1 MPKLVLEADVR
12 TEYSQQGPR
21 EFSLTAHMKTVRGNL
36 TGNGAAQS
44 CNSPQTRRGPADLYF
59 LCLGVFRVV
68 RPIRGGQAFPLRWWC
83 IPHCSRVWRAWSIP
97 RRGGMP
103 SLWHRVWLVLACY
116 IYSNRLHTACVWV
129 ARLFWICFQLLTFC
143 GCKVVGLQFL
153 SLPRRQPRRRPR
165 RYLEYTIWP
174 VLDFFPQSINGLGRL
189 LYRIEPPAFDL
200 FTSWL
205 CKRTSC
211 RMSRTSCRI

>member
-1 MPKLVLEADVR
+1 MPKLLLEADVR

-68 RPIRGGQAFPLRWWC
+68 RPIRGGQAFLLRWWC

-103 SLWHRVWLVLACY
+103 SLCY
-116 IYSNRLHTACVWV
+116 VYSNRLDTACVWG
-129 ARLFWICFQLLTFC
+129 ARIFWICSQILTFC
-143 GCKVVGLQFL
+143 VCKVACLPFL
-153 SLPRRQPRRRPR
+153 CLPRPE
-165 RYLEYTIWP
+165 LHDGNLALSAS
-174 VLDFFPQSINGLGRL
+174 V
-189 LYRIEPPAFDL
+189 
-200 FTSWL
+200 
-205 CKRTSC
+205 
-211 RMSRTSCRI
+211 